1 MKKRNAF
8 TMIELVFVIAV
19 LGIFASFAIPKLA
32 ATRDDAHV
40 SKAVSTIA
48 AVRSGII
55 SERQS
60 RLFRGDNKFIT
71 HIDSVGAGAAAA
83 GSMIFDHNGTPANNI
98 LTYGVVTETG
108 SGGWM
113 KSATDQY
120 TFTLGSVSAVFT
132 YNPADGTFT
141 CNRAAAGA
149 AGELCRDLVD

>member
-1 MKKRNAF
+1 MNKRTAF
-8 TMIELVFVIAV
+8 TMIELVFVIVV
-19 LGIFASFAIPKLA
+19 LGILASFAIPKLA
-32 ATRDDAHV
+32 ATRDDAHI

-48 AVRSGII
+48 AVRSGVI

-60 RLFRGDNKFIT
+60 RLFRGDNRFIN
-71 HIDSVGAGAAAA
+71 HIDSLGAGAAAA

-113 KSATDQY
+113 KTATDQY
-120 TFTLGSVSAVFT
+120 TFTLGGTSAIFT
-132 YNPADGTFT
+132 YTQADGIFT

-149 AGELCRDLVD
+149 AGELCRNLVD